1 MTIEELIQIAD
12 KLPSVTYDIKW
23 EHHLCF
29 NIADK
34 MFLITSP
41 DDNPVSASFK
51 VAEED
56 FQEMISLPGCAAAAY
71 MGRYHWVSI
80 DDISRFDTLTWTK
93 VLNES
98 YRLIA
103 SKLSGKKQKEL
114 GIV

>member
-1 MTIEELIQIAD
+1 MTIEELIKIAD
-12 KLPSVTYDIKW
+12 KFPSVTYDIKW

-56 FQEMISLPGCAAAAY
+56 FADMTSKPGCAAAAY
-71 MGRYHWVSI
+71 MGRYFWVSV
-80 DDISRFDTLTWTK
+80 DDINRFDQK
-93 VLNES
+93 VWEKILKDS
-98 YRLIA
+98 YDLIS
-103 SKLSGKKQKEL
+103 SKLSKKKQIEL
-114 GIV
+114 GIQ